1 MGIGRSGN
9 GADREAVQRD
19 AQRTMRTARS
29 MQPERVHDAH
39 RAACERTRLP
49 RTVRHPDNVLSPG
62 AVAGTLAAHDI
73 GSVMG
78 GLHMNKR
85 AAIVKRTE
93 HTHPV
98 RCARAL
104 AWQTLRTR
112 MHAHA
117 RSHMGKERDWSR
129 HTLSLRVLLGSTR
142 NSCGHG
148 HHAAP

>member
-1 MGIGRSGN
+1 
-9 GADREAVQRD
+9 
-19 AQRTMRTARS
+19 
-29 MQPERVHDAH
+29 
-39 RAACERTRLP
+39 LP
-49 RTVRHPDNVLSPG
+49 RTVSQRHPDNVPSPG
-62 AVAGTLAAHDI
+62 AVAETLPAHDI

>member
-1 MGIGRSGN
+1 MGRVGIGRSGN

-19 AQRTMRTARS
+19 AQRTMHTARS

-39 RAACERTRLP
+39 RAACETYTIAPHRQ
-49 RTVRHPDNVLSPG
+49 RHPDNVPSPG
-62 AVAGTLAAHDI
+62 AVAETLPAHDI

-98 RCARAL
+98 RCARA
-104 AWQTLRTR
+104 R
-112 MHAHA
+112 
-117 RSHMGKERDWSR
+117 
-129 HTLSLRVLLGSTR
+129 
-142 NSCGHG
+142 
-148 HHAAP
+148 